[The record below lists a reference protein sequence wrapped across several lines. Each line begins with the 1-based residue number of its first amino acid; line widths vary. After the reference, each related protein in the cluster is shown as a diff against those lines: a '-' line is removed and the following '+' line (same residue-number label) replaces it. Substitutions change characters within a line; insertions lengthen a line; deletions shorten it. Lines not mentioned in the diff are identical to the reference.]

1 MSEPTRPADSNTGQV
16 ADWTMQNGTV
26 SKVAVIGAASTNWTI
41 AGVGDFSGDGTADIL
56 WRDGSTG
63 RLADWTM
70 QNGTISNVAII
81 GSAAT
86 NWQIRR
92 YRRLQRRR
100 PRRRALA
107 RYDIGPG
114 AVWTGGHIRS
124 VSVLGSVACNWQ
136 IVAAGD
142 VTGDGTSDVIWRD
155 GNTGS
160 VAEWKMVNGAVNS
173 VSVIGSAPNS
183 WQITGTG
190 DVDGD
195 GTGDIVWHDS
205 ASGSA
210 AEWMMASGAVSQVV
224 VPGSASTNW
233 QIVKERVTT
242 GGAIPK
248 IRCYGRLR
256 GQAPGSSRRP

>member
-1 MSEPTRPADSNTGQV
+1 
-16 ADWTMQNGTV
+16 
-26 SKVAVIGAASTNWTI
+26 
-41 AGVGDFSGDGTADIL
+41 
-56 WRDGSTG
+56 
-63 RLADWTM
+63 
-70 QNGTISNVAII
+70 
-81 GSAAT
+81 
-86 NWQIRR
+86 
-92 YRRLQRRR
+92 
-100 PRRRALA
+100 
-107 RYDIGPG
+107 
-114 AVWTGGHIRS
+114 
-124 VSVLGSVACNWQ
+124 
-136 IVAAGD
+136 
-142 VTGDGTSDVIWRD
+142 
-155 GNTGS
+155 
-160 VAEWKMVNGAVNS
+160 MVNGAVNS

-233 QIVKERVTT
+233 QIVKEQVTT

-256 GQAPGSSRRP
+256 GQAPGISRRP